1 MKHLS
6 VALAAAAAVTSS
18 ASADG
23 LPIGIGTNPQGSLA
37 YTIGS
42 AVAQVV
48 TSTAGVQARVQP
60 QGGPDVTIPLV
71 QSCELQFSI
80 AASDIAA
87 AAHAGRG
94 LFEGRQMEGIR
105 VVATLMPFPSGLFV
119 RADSDI
125 QSLADLR
132 GRRIPGEYTQQR
144 VVLGYTRTT
153 LATAGLS
160 LDDVTLVPV
169 PNGNRGVEIF
179 MAGEVDAAISSPSAG
194 IVAQA
199 DVAVGGIRYLAVPD
213 TPEADALIHEMT
225 PGAVLMRVEPRADR
239 PGITETTAMMGGSFV
254 LLAGACMPDATVALV
269 AAALNE
275 NRDRLVAIFPGFDE
289 MNDARI
295 AAPAGPLPFHPGA
308 EAYFRSVGLIA
319 N

>member
-1 MKHLS
+1 MKHLF
-6 VALAAAAAVTSS
+6 VGLAAAVAVNLS
-18 ASADG
+18 APAHAQ
-23 LPIGIGTNPQGSLA
+23 PIGIGTNPQGSLA

-48 TSTAGVQARVQP
+48 TTTAGVQARVQP

-71 QSCELQFSI
+71 QTCELQFSI

-87 AAHAGRG
+87 AAFAGRG
-94 LFEGRQMEGIR
+94 LFDGRQMEGIR

-125 QSLADLR
+125 QGLSDLR

-153 LATAGLS
+153 LATVGLG

-169 PNGNRGVEIF
+169 PNGNRGVEAF
-179 MAGEVDAAISSPSAG
+179 MAGEVDAAISAPGAG

-199 DVAVGGIRYLAVPD
+199 DVAVGGIRYLPVPD
-213 TPEADALIHEMT
+213 TPEADALIREMT
-225 PGAVLMRVEPRADR
+225 PGAVLMRVDPRPDR
-239 PGITETTAMMGGSFV
+239 PGISETTAMMGGSFV
-254 LLAGACMPDATVALV
+254 LLAGTCMPEDRVAQV

-275 NRDRLVAIFPGFDE
+275 NRERLVAIFPGFSE
-289 MNDARI
+289 MTDDRI
-295 AAPAGPLPFHPGA
+295 AAPAGPLPLHPGA
-308 EAYFRSVGLIA
+308 EGYFRSVGLIA
-319 N
+319 D